1 MNGKLEQYMRLADYF
16 VVVGF
21 REDSQK
27 AGIGSG
33 VVLQRFPVRDWDDV
47 SFISE
52 IELFCQPQGWRL
64 ALESEEPK
72 YFVSVLTD
80 MVGNRFYC
88 ACLSFHEPIA
98 LTPSKPVDEQ
108 EEGFEDATESYSP
121 IRQSPASTTSSSPT
135 SATHHLVMYAPKCLV
150 IMSRLYQIETFRQCL
165 GTIYTVYSES
175 LGYSLEHLVGNLLGH
190 VHVPLCG
197 GQQVRFSLGG
207 GDRQALQMP
216 LVSSIPVSN
225 SVVAQLFQQL
235 GVNNVLVLFC
245 AVMTEQKIL
254 FHSACINRLTD
265 ACHALTCLMFPFRYS
280 HVYVP
285 ILPSSITEVACSPTP
300 FIIGVLSSAR
310 HRLHECSTDLMD
322 VIVADLDG
330 GSIALPDETA
340 VPTLPPALW
349 NQMQE
354 QLSLVLHP
362 ELASADFAFPPL
374 AVKYSSP
381 SQMDKEIRAVFL
393 RMFAQLFQGYRNCLI
408 IIRIHPKPFITFHKA
423 KFLGKRGLCDNEF
436 VNKLLECMVFN
447 QFISE
452 RGHPWRP
459 CDVWDDLYNNL
470 GEQMLQE
477 QEDPK
482 SVLSHIQE
490 LALLLHQNEH
500 PSPTPYVPKI
510 IKPPDGAH
518 MRIHT
523 PQFPQL
529 EPSSVTYIINEGL
542 SKHTSVSASSVRYP
556 PGVSKVIHPR
566 LVPMGP
572 KTIEL
577 LDSRQM
583 QLVDNSARRL
593 EVLRNCIDCIFENKI
608 SDARKTFHA
617 VTRALKDHTA
627 KLALCNQLKN
637 HISGAK
643 PLLNTQQ
650 FDMVVKLLHCALQDV
665 GVMDEHGV
673 AAAILPLACDF
684 YRKLSP
690 NVKQFA
696 YTMIQEH
703 AVWKNQQF
711 WESVFYT
718 EVEKEIKKLYLPP
731 SEMITGYQSNNQ
743 SGRLSISEQIHP
755 PLNSS
760 SPAAGSI
767 RSNSTSNLHN
777 NINTSTNSTHN
788 LLNNN
793 MVKLKNSM
801 ENHNNS
807 ISSQRTS
814 FNGAIPIS
822 NNMYYGHQDPA
833 TSSPILSSMSG
844 GHDRGIV
851 GAGDSHTHTPTRPPL
866 RSSMSVIERK
876 ESIDRHHEHYTYAPP
891 LGPPPPVPQSE
902 PTTPHQPL
910 PQPPPPRTEFSA
922 LEIAAE
928 QLRVSAGMSQDK
940 LKSHVSIE
948 ESTIVAQAVHFI
960 SRMTYMLVP
969 LDTPSRRHGQDRSG
983 HGHGHGHH
991 GQDEER
997 SSNITSMAES
1007 DSIGGESGFEDHDAY
1022 AEAGAPVKRFI
1033 VRFIDKVCTEG
1044 GVTEEY
1050 IRRTHNFVS
1059 TCVDMHL
1066 EECDNVY
1073 KETKRLP
1080 PVQKPKIPTP
1090 IFVPGEQQVME
1101 SLRVYLL
1108 PDEREDAL
1116 GGPVILPAEGAL
1128 FFTNYRLIFRGTP
1141 CDPYACEQQVVRSFP
1156 VSSLTKEKRITVQ
1169 YLAHLDQLLQDGLQL
1184 RSATFQLMKLAFDE
1198 EVTSESIET
1207 FRKLLHKYRHPN
1219 DIFHYFA
1226 FVGQLYNTITPISSV
1241 KDKSTTIKGF
1251 TKKAIQMTAKKA
1263 GIKTKHS
1270 KRQKY
1275 VLRTWVQGASQSGT
1289 LPANTKY
1296 LGGMPTSPN
1305 KLSPPSRGIDNLDGD
1320 DLSLSEEDFPGSS
1333 VASLH
1338 HSVTNDSKSLERMME
1353 RTYYKDWKRIGLG
1366 ILLPKSANSSASS
1379 ILQKAESFRISFAN
1393 SVYVM
1398 CRSYP
1403 ALVVVPN
1410 VITDESIKK
1419 VARCYRSGRF
1429 PVITWRH
1436 PRTRALLIR
1445 GAAFNS
1451 KGLMSFLKGHP
1462 HTAGAGVTD
1471 ATAHV
1476 EHENFLRALVNATPL
1491 GVVKPGLCARSF
1503 TDSTLSLDSV
1513 YTTAS
1518 AAQSMVSMHHGEA
1531 KITPEVG
1538 RKNNPFMK
1546 AMNTLRYNTG

>member
-1 MNGKLEQYMRLADYF
+1 MRLADYF

-21 REDSQK
+21 RENSQK
-27 AGIGSG
+27 AGVGSG
-33 VVLQRFPVRDWDDV
+33 VVLQRFPVRDWEDIP
-47 SFISE
+47 FISE

-80 MVGNRFYC
+80 MSGNRFYC
-88 ACLSFHEPIA
+88 ACLSFHEAIA
-98 LTPSKPVDEQ
+98 LTPSKPVDEL
-108 EEGFEDATESYSP
+108 EEGFEDATESYTP
-121 IRQSPASTTSSSPT
+121 IRQSPASTSLAINSSPT
-135 SATHHLVMYAPKCLV
+135 SVTHHLVMYAPKCLV
-150 IMSRLYQIETFRQCL
+150 VMSRLYQIETFRQCL
-165 GTIYTVYSES
+165 GTIYTAYSES
-175 LGYSLEHLVGNLLGH
+175 LGVSLEHLVGNLLGH
-190 VHVPLCG
+190 VHIPLCG
-197 GQQVRFSLGG
+197 GQQLRFSLGG

-225 SVVAQLFQQL
+225 SVVSQLFQQL
-235 GVNNVLVLFC
+235 GVNNVLTLFC

-254 FHSACINRLTD
+254 FHSSCVNRLTD

-310 HRLHECSTDLMD
+310 QKLHECTDLMD

-330 GSIALPDETA
+330 GSIVVPDEITI
-340 VPTLPPALW
+340 PTLPPTLW

-354 QLSLVLHP
+354 QLSMVLHP

-374 AVKYSSP
+374 VIKCSSP
-381 SQMDKEIRAVFL
+381 CQMDKEIRAAFL

-459 CDVWDDLYNNL
+459 CDIWDDLYSQL
-470 GEQMLQE
+470 GEQLKQE
-477 QEDPK
+477 AEDPK
-482 SVLSHIQE
+482 LILVHIQE
-490 LALLLHQNEH
+490 LALLLLQNEN

-523 PQFPQL
+523 PAFPQL
-529 EPSSVTYIINEGL
+529 DPATVTQIIKDGL
-542 SKHTSVSASSVRYP
+542 FKHNNASQSSVRYP
-556 PGVSKVIHPR
+556 PGVPKVIHPR
-566 LVPMGP
+566 LVPMGQ
-572 KTIEL
+572 KILDL
-577 LDSRQM
+577 LDSRQV

-627 KLALCNQLKN
+627 KLALCQELKN

-643 PLLNTQQ
+643 PLLNAQQ
-650 FDMVVKLLHCALQDV
+650 FDMVVKLMHCALQDV

-703 AVWKNQQF
+703 GVWKNQQF
-711 WESVFYT
+711 WESVFYS

-731 SEMITGYQSNNQ
+731 SEISPYSNQ
-743 SGRLSISEQIHP
+743 STGSRLSASEQIHP
-755 PLNSS
+755 HN
-760 SPAAGSI
+760 SPANSTSFRSI
-767 RSNSTSNLHN
+767 STSNLHN
-777 NINTSTNSTHN
+777 NMTSTNTNH

-793 MVKLKNSM
+793 MVKLK
-801 ENHNNS
+801 S
-807 ISSQRTS
+807 IDHHSIMPRNTL
-814 FNGAIPIS
+814 NGGIPN
-822 NNMYYGHQDPA
+822 NNMYFDPN
-833 TSSPILSSMSG
+833 TSSPALSLSATHEYGSG
-844 GHDRGIV
+844 DTSTGYHS
-851 GAGDSHTHTPTRPPL
+851 GAGNTPTRPPL
-866 RSSMSVIERK
+866 RSSMSVIERRENNSVYENEK
-876 ESIDRHHEHYTYAPP
+876 SYGYVP

-902 PTTPHQPL
+902 PTTPL
-910 PQPPPPRTEFSA
+910 PQPPPTEYSA

-928 QLRVSAGMSQDK
+928 QFRVSTGMSPDK
-940 LKSHVSIE
+940 LKSNLNIE
-948 ESTIVAQAVHFI
+948 ESTIVAQAIHFI
-960 SRMTYMLVP
+960 NRMTYLLVP
-969 LDTPSRRHGQDRSG
+969 LDTPARRHQERN
-983 HGHGHGHH
+983 HHGHH

-1022 AEAGAPVKRFI
+1022 TEAGAPVKRFI

-1044 GVTEEY
+1044 GVTEEH
-1050 IRRTHNFVS
+1050 IRRTHTFVN

-1066 EECDNVY
+1066 EECENVY

-1090 IFVPGEQQVME
+1090 ILVPGEQLVMD

-1116 GGPVILPAEGAL
+1116 AGPVILPAEGAL

-1169 YLAHLDQLLQDGLQL
+1169 YLAHLDQLLQEGLQL

-1198 EVTSESIET
+1198 EVSSESIET
-1207 FRKLLHKYRHPN
+1207 FRKLLHKSRHPN

-1226 FVGQLYNTITPISSV
+1226 FVGQLYNTIMTPFPA

-1263 GIKTKHS
+1263 GIKTKQS

-1275 VLRTWVQGASQSGT
+1275 VLRPWVQGSGGGGT
-1289 LPANTKY
+1289 LPASAKY

-1305 KLSPPSRGIDNLDGD
+1305 KLSPPSRGADNQDGD
-1320 DLSLSEEDFPGSS
+1320 DLSLSEEDFPAPNVPSLQFS
-1333 VASLH
+1333 VP
-1338 HSVTNDSKSLERMME
+1338 NDSKSMERMME

-1366 ILLPKSANSSASS
+1366 ILLPKSASSSAST

-1393 SVYVM
+1393 AMYSM

-1451 KGLMSFLKGHP
+1451 KGLMAFLKGHP
-1462 HTAGAGVTD
+1462 HTTTADT
-1471 ATAHV
+1471 TAHV

-1491 GVVKPGLCARSF
+1491 GVVKPGLGARNFS
-1503 TDSTLSLDSV
+1503 DSTLSLDSV
-1513 YTTAS
+1513 YTTG
-1518 AAQSMVSMHHGEA
+1518 QTLVHMHHGES
-1531 KITPEVG
+1531 KITPESN

>member
-1 MNGKLEQYMRLADYF
+1 MTGKLEQYIRLADYF

-27 AGIGSG
+27 AGSGSG
-33 VVLQRFPVRDWDDV
+33 IVLQRFPNRDWEDIP
-47 SFISE
+47 FISE

-64 ALESEEPK
+64 SLDSEEPK
-72 YFVSVLTD
+72 FFVSVLTD
-80 MVGNRFYC
+80 MGGNRFYC

-121 IRQSPASTTSSSPT
+121 IRQSPSSTTSSSPT
-135 SATHHLVMYAPKCLV
+135 TSNHHVVMYAPKCLV

-165 GTIYTVYSES
+165 GTIYTAYSES
-175 LGYSLEHLVGNLLGH
+175 LGVCLENLVGNLLGH
-190 VHVPLCG
+190 VHIPLCG

-216 LVSSIPVSN
+216 IVSSIPVSN

-235 GVNNVLVLFC
+235 GVNNVLILFC

-254 FHSACINRLTD
+254 FHSSCINRLTD

-300 FIIGVLSSAR
+300 FIIGVHTSAR
-310 HRLHECSTDLMD
+310 YRLHECTDLLD

-330 GSIALPDETA
+330 GSIAVPDEIS
-340 VPTLPPALW
+340 VPTLPPLLW

-354 QLSLVLHP
+354 KLSIVLHP

-374 AVKYSSP
+374 VIKCSSP
-381 SQMDKEIRAVFL
+381 VQMDKEIRAVFL
-393 RMFAQLFQGYRNCLI
+393 RMFAQLFQGYRSCLI

-459 CDVWDDLYNNL
+459 CDVWDDLYNQL
-470 GEQMLQE
+470 DEQLKQE
-477 QEDPK
+477 AEDPK
-482 SVLSHIQE
+482 LILPHIQE
-490 LALLLHQNEH
+490 LALLLLQNEN

-510 IKPPDGAH
+510 IKPTDGAH
-518 MRIHT
+518 TRIHT
-523 PQFPQL
+523 PAFPQL
-529 EPSSVTYIINEGL
+529 DPGLITQGIKEGVA
-542 SKHTSVSASSVRYP
+542 KHTSIAQSSVRYP

-566 LVPMGP
+566 LVPMGQ
-572 KTIEL
+572 KTVEY
-577 LDSRQM
+577 LDPRQL
-583 QLVDNSARRL
+583 QHVDNSARRL
-593 EVLRNCIDCIFENKI
+593 EVLRNCVYCIFENKI
-608 SDARKTFHA
+608 TDARKTFHA
-617 VTRALKDHTA
+617 VTRALKNYTA
-627 KLALCNQLKN
+627 KLALCGELKN
-637 HISGAK
+637 HIYGAK
-643 PLLNTQQ
+643 PVLNAHQ
-650 FDMVVKLLHCALQDV
+650 FEMVVKLMHCALQDV
-665 GVMDEHGV
+665 SILDEHGV

-684 YRKLSP
+684 YRKLSA

-718 EVEKEIKKLYLPP
+718 EVEKEIRKLYLPP
-731 SEMITGYQSNNQ
+731 EAHASQSAPVVSTKSAVNVA
-743 SGRLSISEQIHP
+743 RLSVSEHAQPTTNLP
-755 PLNSS
+755 PPVPPSY
-760 SPAAGSI
+760 
-767 RSNSTSNLHN
+767 RSHSTTSLINNNSTS
-777 NINTSTNSTHN
+777 TNHI
-788 LLNNN
+788 LNNN
-793 MVKLKNSM
+793 MVKLKSA
-801 ENHNNS
+801 EHQS
-807 ISSQRTS
+807 IASRNS
-814 FNGAIPIS
+814 FNGGIPNSAPYLNEAHTTRSATAITDASGIS
-822 NNMYYGHQDPA
+822 GMEGNNYH
-833 TSSPILSSMSG
+833 G
-844 GHDRGIV
+844 G
-851 GAGDSHTHTPTRPPL
+851 TPTRPVL
-866 RSSMSVIERK
+866 RTSISVIERRD
-876 ESIDRHHEHYTYAPP
+876 SHDRGDLEPP

-902 PTTPHQPL
+902 PTTPNYHPPL
-910 PQPPPPRTEFSA
+910 PPPDYSA

-928 QLRVSAGMSQDK
+928 QFRLATGMSQDK
-940 LKSHVSIE
+940 LKNHTTIE
-948 ESTIVAQAVHFI
+948 ESTIVAQAIHFI

-969 LDTPSRRHGQDRSG
+969 LDTPSRRHPERS
-983 HGHGHGHH
+983 HGHH

-1033 VRFIDKVCTEG
+1033 IRFIDKVCTEG

-1090 IFVPGEQQVME
+1090 FLVPGEQLVMD
-1101 SLRVYLL
+1101 SFRVFLL

-1116 GGPVILPAEGAL
+1116 GGPVILPAEGAI
-1128 FFTNYRLIFRGTP
+1128 FFTNYRLIFRGRP

-1156 VSSLTKEKRITVQ
+1156 VSSLTKEKRVTVQ
-1169 YLAHLDQLLQDGLQL
+1169 YLAHLDQLLQEGIQL

-1198 EVTSESIET
+1198 EVTNENIDT

-1226 FVGQLYNTITPISSV
+1226 FVGQLYNTITPMTSA

-1275 VLRTWVQGASQSGT
+1275 VLRTWAQGNSGAGT

-1296 LGGMPTSPN
+1296 MGGLPTSPN
-1305 KLSPPSRGIDNLDGD
+1305 KLSPPSRGMDNQDGD
-1320 DLSLSEEDFPGSS
+1320 DLSLSEEDFPSTSLTS
-1333 VASLH
+1333 VAH
-1338 HSVTNDSKSLERMME
+1338 NSVTNDSKSMERMME

-1366 ILLPKSANSSASS
+1366 ILLPKSTNSSASS

-1393 SVYVM
+1393 SLYAM

-1410 VITDESIKK
+1410 VITDDSIKK
-1419 VARCYRSGRF
+1419 VARCYRGGRF

-1451 KGLMSFLKGHP
+1451 KGLMAFFKGHP
-1462 HTAGAGVTD
+1462 GAAGAGVTD

-1491 GVVKPGLCARSF
+1491 GVVKPGLGTPRNLS
-1503 TDSTLSLDSV
+1503 DSTLSLDSV
-1513 YTTAS
+1513 YTTNTG
-1518 AAQSMVSMHHGEA
+1518 QSLTHMHHSDA

-1546 AMNTLRYNTG
+1546 AMNTLRYAG